1 MVVKGRSVM
10 AGVVTAALL
19 LSMVAMSWAE
29 GVEFR
34 LSPKK
39 LNKPGEVLV
48 FMSGLEPE
56 QEIGVRTMMGDVL
69 SDVSY
74 LMKPSAEKADPNG
87 AFAAVWNVDKN
98 TLKVMKPGNY
108 TITVVDESG
117 NTLASAE
124 FMIEKAKKKSKESGE

>member
-1 MVVKGRSVM
+1 MRKQRSM
-10 AGVVTAALL
+10 MGAALTGALL
-19 LSMVAMSWAE
+19 LSMVAASWAD
-29 GVEFR
+29 VQFMVT
-34 LSPKK
+34 PAK

-48 FMSGLEPE
+48 FVSGLQPE

-74 LMKPSAEKADPNG
+74 LVKPSVEKTDKNG
-87 AFAAVWNVDKN
+87 AFAGLWNIDKN

-108 TITVVDESG
+108 TVTIVDESG

-124 FMIEKAKKKSKESGE
+124 LTIEKAKKKKDK